1 MAEDVR
7 GIVMGEIDETARRL
21 LREMGYQAEGKP
33 TPEVAPRE
41 AAENLDLDFEAPE
54 YSAAL
59 SHLLAL
65 GDIERI
71 SDSVG
76 TEGHYRLTQQGL
88 RRARAIRWR

>member
-1 MAEDVR
+1 MVAEYVR
-7 GIVMGEIDETARRL
+7 GIAMGKINDMARQL

-33 TPEVAPRE
+33 APEVAPRE
-41 AAENLDLDFEAPE
+41 AAENLDLEGSE

-65 GDIERI
+65 GDIERV
-71 SDSVG
+71 SNSVG
-76 TEGHYRLTQQGL
+76 TEGHYRLTKQGL